1 MSTLQGGCLP
11 PALRAPPEDIYG
23 KMIGIAGGS
32 FQLETD
38 GMDWTQQ
45 IDGYCERLSPA
56 LWAELVNAVT
66 NLAFVVAA
74 VLMWHRGSGVASARV
89 LAGMLMLIGIGSFL
103 FHTHATV
110 WAALADVVPIAAFV
124 LTYLYLVNRWVLRRE
139 RVAAILLTAVFIPF
153 AAIVTLGVSEIPFL
167 RISGSYWAVPLA
179 LVVYGIGLRRRFPE
193 LVRGFWIG
201 AAILVLSICL
211 RSLDMTVCSG
221 FPVGTHFAWHLLNG
235 VMLGWMIHVWVRF
248 VKARRLAGQGWAR

>member
-1 MSTLQGGCLP
+1 M
-11 PALRAPPEDIYG
+11 
-23 KMIGIAGGS
+23 MGIAEVGLG
-32 FQLETD
+32 QED
-38 GMDWTQQ
+38 GRMDWMQQ

-56 LWAELVNAVT
+56 LWAEPVNAVT

-74 VLMWHRGSGVASARV
+74 VIMWQRGCGIVSARV
-89 LAGMLMLIGIGSFL
+89 LAGILMLIGIGSFL

-124 LTYLYLVNRWVLRRE
+124 LTYLYLVNRRVLRRG
-139 RVAAILLTAVFIPF
+139 RIAAILLTAVFIHF

-179 LVVYGIGLRRRFPE
+179 LVIYGIGLRRRHPD

-201 AAILVLSICL
+201 AAILVLSISL

-235 VMLGWMIHVWVRF
+235 MMLGWMIHVWVTF
-248 VKARRLAGQGWAR
+248 VTARRLAGQG